1 MGEILQGKGVVAGIA
16 IGEVVWVAN
25 DYEKWFAKYNSDS
38 PKIENEKLEKAI
50 QKVQADLEHN
60 ITTMQEKNMTEQAQI
75 MQAHLLILKDPTFID
90 LILEKL
96 ELENSAPKALQVAI
110 DEIAK
115 TFEMMDDEYFRAR
128 AADIRDVGN
137 RVLKTLLG
145 IDELDFGSRKIILC
159 GQDLEPSLI
168 AAMPEENLQG
178 IILGHG
184 SLTSHVVIIAK
195 AKGIP
200 TIIGLEKFDLLEN
213 KAQVVLDGDT
223 GEVVWHLAPT
233 EEENYRKKLKQQE
246 QEKEY
251 YLNLAKKEVV
261 TQDGHKVVVAAN
273 IGSDKDIDKALQFGC
288 EGVGLFRSEFLFM
301 SRSAMPNEEEQFA
314 AYKAVVQKCGE
325 KLCIIRTMDIG
336 GDKSLE
342 YLKVPPEQKP
352 FLGWRALRN
361 RLKRPELFLPQLKA
375 ILRAGVYGN
384 VAIMLPMVISL
395 NEIIEAK
402 EFIKLAQAELDK
414 EQVPYSKTVSIGI
427 MVETPA
433 AAILAD
439 KLAQHVDFF
448 SIGTNDLA
456 QYVLAVDRGN
466 ENISYLYNYFNPA
479 VLKIINDVIGAAKK
493 NNIWVGMCGEMA
505 GDILATELLVGMG
518 IDELSMSGS
527 TIPKVK
533 ERITKINLT
542 SAQTAVA
549 KVLQFDKTEEV
560 INYLDCKMKCD
571 S

>member
-1 MGEILQGKGVVAGIA
+1 MAEILQGKGVVAGIA

-342 YLKVPPEQKP
+342 YLKVPPEQNP
-352 FLGWRALRN
+352 FLGWRALRIS
-361 RLKRPELFLPQLKA
+361 LKRPELFLPQLKA

-414 EQVPYSKTVSIGI
+414 ERVPYSKTVSIGI

-533 ERITKINLT
+533 EIITKINLA
-542 SAQTAVA
+542 SAQSLVA
-549 KVLQFDKTEEV
+549 EVLQFDKTEEV
-560 INYLDCKMKCD
+560 INYLKKK
-571 S
+571 

>member
-50 QKVQADLEHN
+50 QKVQADLENN

-342 YLKVPPEQKP
+342 YLKVPPEQNP
-352 FLGWRALRN
+352 FLGWRALRIS
-361 RLKRPELFLPQLKA
+361 LKRPELFLPQLKA

-414 EQVPYSKTVSIGI
+414 ERVPYSKTVSIGI

-533 ERITKINLT
+533 ERITKINLA
-542 SAQTAVA
+542 SAQSLVA
-549 KVLQFDKTEEV
+549 EVLQFDKTEEV
-560 INYLDCKMKCD
+560 INYLKKK
-571 S
+571 

>member
-342 YLKVPPEQKP
+342 YLKVPPEQNP
-352 FLGWRALRN
+352 FLGWRALRIS
-361 RLKRPELFLPQLKA
+361 LKRPELFLPQLKA

-479 VLKIINDVIGAAKK
+479 VLKIINDVVCAAKK

-533 ERITKINLT
+533 ERITKINLA
-542 SAQTAVA
+542 SAQSLVA
-549 KVLQFDKTEEV
+549 EVLQFDKTEEV
-560 INYLDCKMKCD
+560 INYLKKK
-571 S
+571 

>member
-1 MGEILQGKGVVAGIA
+1 MAAILQGKGVVAGIA

-50 QKVQADLEHN
+50 QKVQADLENN

-342 YLKVPPEQKP
+342 YLKVPPEQNP
-352 FLGWRALRN
+352 FLGWRALRIS
-361 RLKRPELFLPQLKA
+361 LKRPELFLPQLKA

-542 SAQTAVA
+542 SAQSLVA
-549 KVLQFDKTEEV
+549 EVLQFDKTEEV
-560 INYLDCKMKCD
+560 INYLKKK
-571 S
+571 

>member
-342 YLKVPPEQKP
+342 YLKVPPEQNP
-352 FLGWRALRN
+352 FLGWRALRIS
-361 RLKRPELFLPQLKA
+361 LKRPELFLPQLKA

-533 ERITKINLT
+533 EIITKINLA
-542 SAQTAVA
+542 SAQSLVA
-549 KVLQFDKTEEV
+549 EVLQFDKTEDV
-560 INYLDCKMKCD
+560 INYLKKK
-571 S
+571 

>member
-1 MGEILQGKGVVAGIA
+1 MAEILQGKGVVAGIA

-50 QKVQADLEHN
+50 QKVQADLENN

-342 YLKVPPEQKP
+342 YLKVPPEQNP
-352 FLGWRALRN
+352 FLGWRALRIS
-361 RLKRPELFLPQLKA
+361 LKRPELFLPQLKA

-533 ERITKINLT
+533 EIITKINLT
-542 SAQTAVA
+542 SAQSLVA
-549 KVLQFDKTEEV
+549 EVLQFDKTEEV
-560 INYLDCKMKCD
+560 INYLKKK
-571 S
+571 

>member
-60 ITTMQEKNMTEQAQI
+60 ITTMQEKNMAEQAQI

-145 IDELDFGSRKIILC
+145 IDELDFGSKKIILC

-223 GEVVWHLAPT
+223 GEVVWHFAPT

-342 YLKVPPEQKP
+342 YLKVPPEQNP
-352 FLGWRALRN
+352 FLGWRALRIS
-361 RLKRPELFLPQLKA
+361 LKRPELFLPQLKA

-395 NEIIEAK
+395 NEILEAK

-505 GDILATELLVGMG
+505 GDLLATELLVGMG

-527 TIPKVK
+527 AIPKVK

-560 INYLDCKMKCD
+560 INYLKKK
-571 S
+571 

>member
-1 MGEILQGKGVVAGIA
+1 MAEILQGKGVVAGIA

-50 QKVQADLEHN
+50 QKVQADLENN

-342 YLKVPPEQKP
+342 YLKVPPEQNP
-352 FLGWRALRN
+352 FLGWRALRIS
-361 RLKRPELFLPQLKA
+361 LKRPELFLPQLKA

-414 EQVPYSKTVSIGI
+414 ERVPYSKTVSIGI

-479 VLKIINDVIGAAKK
+479 VLKIINDVVCAAKK

-533 ERITKINLT
+533 ERITKINLA
-542 SAQTAVA
+542 SAQSLVA
-549 KVLQFDKTEEV
+549 EVLQFDKTEEV
-560 INYLDCKMKCD
+560 INYLKKK
-571 S
+571 

>member
-25 DYEKWFAKYNSDS
+25 DDEKWFAKYNSDS

-342 YLKVPPEQKP
+342 YLKVPPEQNP
-352 FLGWRALRN
+352 FLGWRALRIS
-361 RLKRPELFLPQLKA
+361 LKRPELFLPQLKA

-414 EQVPYSKTVSIGI
+414 ERVPYSKTVSIGI

-542 SAQTAVA
+542 SAQSLVA
-549 KVLQFDKTEEV
+549 EVLQFDKTEEV
-560 INYLDCKMKCD
+560 INYLKKK
-571 S
+571 

>member
-1 MGEILQGKGVVAGIA
+1 MAEILQGKGVVAGIA

-60 ITTMQEKNMTEQAQI
+60 ITTMQEKNMAEQAQI
-75 MQAHLLILKDPTFID
+75 MQDHLLILKDPTFID

-342 YLKVPPEQKP
+342 YLKVPPEQNP
-352 FLGWRALRN
+352 FLGWRALRIS
-361 RLKRPELFLPQLKA
+361 LKRPELFLPQLKA

-533 ERITKINLT
+533 EIITKINLA
-542 SAQTAVA
+542 SAQSLVA
-549 KVLQFDKTEEV
+549 EVLQFDKTEEV
-560 INYLDCKMKCD
+560 INYLKKK
-571 S
+571 

>member
-1 MGEILQGKGVVAGIA
+1 MAEILQGKGVVAGIA

-60 ITTMQEKNMTEQAQI
+60 ITTMQEKNMAEQAQI

-342 YLKVPPEQKP
+342 YLKVPPEQNP
-352 FLGWRALRN
+352 FLGWRALRIS
-361 RLKRPELFLPQLKA
+361 LKRPELFLPQLKA

-505 GDILATELLVGMG
+505 GDLLATELLVGMG

-533 ERITKINLT
+533 ERITKINLA
-542 SAQTAVA
+542 SAQSLVA
-549 KVLQFDKTEEV
+549 EVLQFDKTDRKSV
-560 INYLDCKMKCD
+560 V
-571 S
+571 

>member
-1 MGEILQGKGVVAGIA
+1 MAEILQGKGVVAGIA

-50 QKVQADLEHN
+50 QKVQADLENN

-342 YLKVPPEQKP
+342 YLKVPPEQNP
-352 FLGWRALRN
+352 FLGWRALRIS
-361 RLKRPELFLPQLKA
+361 LKRPELFLPQLKA

-542 SAQTAVA
+542 SAQSLVA

-560 INYLDCKMKCD
+560 INYLKKK
-571 S
+571 

>member
-223 GEVVWHLAPT
+223 GEVVWHFAPT

-342 YLKVPPEQKP
+342 YLKVPPEQNP
-352 FLGWRALRN
+352 FLGWRALRIS
-361 RLKRPELFLPQLKA
+361 LKRPELFLPQLKA

-533 ERITKINLT
+533 ERITKINIA
-542 SAQTAVA
+542 SAQSLVA
-549 KVLQFDKTEEV
+549 EVLQFDKTEEV
-560 INYLDCKMKCD
+560 INYLKKK
-571 S
+571 

>member
-200 TIIGLEKFDLLEN
+200 TISGLEKFDLLEN

-342 YLKVPPEQKP
+342 YLKVPPEQNP
-352 FLGWRALRN
+352 FLGWRALRIS
-361 RLKRPELFLPQLKA
+361 LKRPELFLPQLKA

-414 EQVPYSKTVSIGI
+414 ERVPYSKTVSIGI

-533 ERITKINLT
+533 ERITKINLA
-542 SAQTAVA
+542 SAQSLVA
-549 KVLQFDKTEEV
+549 EVLQFDKTEEV
-560 INYLDCKMKCD
+560 INYLKKK
-571 S
+571 

>member
-38 PKIENEKLEKAI
+38 PKIENEKLDKAI
-50 QKVQADLEHN
+50 QKVQADLENN

-342 YLKVPPEQKP
+342 YLKVPPEQNP
-352 FLGWRALRN
+352 FLGWRALRIS
-361 RLKRPELFLPQLKA
+361 LKRPELFLPQLKA

-414 EQVPYSKTVSIGI
+414 ERVPYSKTVSIGI

-533 ERITKINLT
+533 ERITKINLA
-542 SAQTAVA
+542 SAQSLVA
-549 KVLQFDKTEEV
+549 EVLQFDKTEEV
-560 INYLDCKMKCD
+560 INYLKKK
-571 S
+571 

>member
-1 MGEILQGKGVVAGIA
+1 MAEILQGKGVVAGIA

-60 ITTMQEKNMTEQAQI
+60 ITTMQEKNMAEQAQI

-96 ELENSAPKALQVAI
+96 EMENSAPKALQVAI

-342 YLKVPPEQKP
+342 YLKVPPEQNP
-352 FLGWRALRN
+352 FLGWRALRIS
-361 RLKRPELFLPQLKA
+361 LKRPELFLPQLKA

-479 VLKIINDVIGAAKK
+479 VLKIINDVVCAAKK

-533 ERITKINLT
+533 ERITKINFA
-542 SAQTAVA
+542 SAQSVVA

-560 INYLDCKMKCD
+560 INYLKKK
-571 S
+571 

>member
-1 MGEILQGKGVVAGIA
+1 MAEILQGKGVVAGIA

-301 SRSAMPNEEEQFA
+301 SRSVMPNEEEQFA

-342 YLKVPPEQKP
+342 YLKVPPEQNP
-352 FLGWRALRN
+352 FLGWRALRIS
-361 RLKRPELFLPQLKA
+361 LKRPELFLPQLKA

-533 ERITKINLT
+533 ERITKINLA
-542 SAQTAVA
+542 SAQSLVA
-549 KVLQFDKTEEV
+549 EVLQFDKTEEV
-560 INYLDCKMKCD
+560 INYLKKK
-571 S
+571 

>member
-50 QKVQADLEHN
+50 QKVQADLENN

-342 YLKVPPEQKP
+342 YLKVPPEQNP
-352 FLGWRALRN
+352 FLGWRALRIS
-361 RLKRPELFLPQLKA
+361 LKRPELFLPQLKA

-527 TIPKVK
+527 IIPKVK
-533 ERITKINLT
+533 ERITKINLA
-542 SAQTAVA
+542 SAQSLVA
-549 KVLQFDKTEEV
+549 EVLQFDKTEEV
-560 INYLDCKMKCD
+560 INYLKKK
-571 S
+571 

>member
-223 GEVVWHLAPT
+223 GEVVWHFAPT

-342 YLKVPPEQKP
+342 YLKVPPEQNP
-352 FLGWRALRN
+352 FLGWRALRIS
-361 RLKRPELFLPQLKA
+361 LKRPELFLPQLKA

-533 ERITKINLT
+533 EIITKINLA
-542 SAQTAVA
+542 SAQSLVA
-549 KVLQFDKTEEV
+549 EVLQFDKTEEV
-560 INYLDCKMKCD
+560 INYLKKK
-571 S
+571 

>member
-1 MGEILQGKGVVAGIA
+1 MAEILQGKGVVAGIA

-50 QKVQADLEHN
+50 QKVQADLENN

-342 YLKVPPEQKP
+342 YLKVPPEQNP
-352 FLGWRALRN
+352 FLGWRALRIS
-361 RLKRPELFLPQLKA
+361 LKRPELFLPQLKA

-560 INYLDCKMKCD
+560 INYLKKK
-571 S
+571 

>member
-223 GEVVWHLAPT
+223 GEVVWHFAPT

-342 YLKVPPEQKP
+342 YLKVPPEQNP
-352 FLGWRALRN
+352 FLGWRALRIS
-361 RLKRPELFLPQLKA
+361 LKRPELFLPQLKA

-542 SAQTAVA
+542 SAQSLVA
-549 KVLQFDKTEEV
+549 EVLQFDKTEEV
-560 INYLDCKMKCD
+560 INYLKKK
-571 S
+571 

>member
-1 MGEILQGKGVVAGIA
+1 MAEILQGKGVVAGIA

-213 KAQVVLDGDT
+213 KAKVVLDGDT

-342 YLKVPPEQKP
+342 YLKVPPEQNP
-352 FLGWRALRN
+352 FLGWRALRIS
-361 RLKRPELFLPQLKA
+361 LKRPELFLPQLKA

-414 EQVPYSKTVSIGI
+414 ERVPYSKTVSIGI

-542 SAQTAVA
+542 SAQSLVA

-560 INYLDCKMKCD
+560 INYLKKK
-571 S
+571 

>member
-1 MGEILQGKGVVAGIA
+1 MAEILQGKGVVAGIA

-60 ITTMQEKNMTEQAQI
+60 ITTMQEKNMAEQAQI

-342 YLKVPPEQKP
+342 YLKVPPEQNP
-352 FLGWRALRN
+352 FLGWRALRIS
-361 RLKRPELFLPQLKA
+361 LKRPELFLPQLKA

-505 GDILATELLVGMG
+505 GDLLATELLVGMG

-533 ERITKINLT
+533 ERITKINLA
-542 SAQTAVA
+542 SAQTVVA
-549 KVLQFDKTEEV
+549 EVLQFDKTEEV
-560 INYLDCKMKCD
+560 INYLKKK
-571 S
+571 

>member
-1 MGEILQGKGVVAGIA
+1 MAEILQGKGVVAGIA

-60 ITTMQEKNMTEQAQI
+60 ITTMQEKNMAEQTQI

-137 RVLKTLLG
+137 RVLKILLG
-145 IDELDFGSRKIILC
+145 IDELDFGSKKIILC

-301 SRSAMPNEEEQFA
+301 SRSVMPNEEEQFA

-342 YLKVPPEQKP
+342 YLKVPPEQNP
-352 FLGWRALRN
+352 FLGWRALRIS
-361 RLKRPELFLPQLKA
+361 LKRPELFLPQLKA

-395 NEIIEAK
+395 NEILEAK

-505 GDILATELLVGMG
+505 GDLLATELLVGMG

-533 ERITKINLT
+533 ERITKINLA
-542 SAQTAVA
+542 SAQSLVA
-549 KVLQFDKTEEV
+549 EVLQFDKTEEV
-560 INYLDCKMKCD
+560 INYLKKK
-571 S
+571 

>member
-75 MQAHLLILKDPTFID
+75 MQGHLLILKDPTFID

-223 GEVVWHLAPT
+223 GEVVWHLATT

-342 YLKVPPEQKP
+342 YLKVPPEQNP
-352 FLGWRALRN
+352 FLGWRALRIS
-361 RLKRPELFLPQLKA
+361 LKRPELFLPQLKA

-560 INYLDCKMKCD
+560 INYLKKK
-571 S
+571 

>member
-60 ITTMQEKNMTEQAQI
+60 ITTMQEKNMAEQAQI

-342 YLKVPPEQKP
+342 YLKVPPEQNP
-352 FLGWRALRN
+352 FLGWRALRIS
-361 RLKRPELFLPQLKA
+361 LKRPELFLPQLKA

-505 GDILATELLVGMG
+505 GDLLATELLVGMG

-533 ERITKINLT
+533 ERITKINLA
-542 SAQTAVA
+542 SAQSLVA
-549 KVLQFDKTEEV
+549 EVLQFDKTEEV
-560 INYLDCKMKCD
+560 INYLKNK
-571 S
+571 

>member
-1 MGEILQGKGVVAGIA
+1 MAEILQGKGVVAGIA

-60 ITTMQEKNMTEQAQI
+60 ITTMQEKNMAEQAQI

-342 YLKVPPEQKP
+342 YLKVPPEQNP
-352 FLGWRALRN
+352 FLGWRALRIS
-361 RLKRPELFLPQLKA
+361 LKRPELFLPQLKA

-414 EQVPYSKTVSIGI
+414 ERVPYSKTVSIGI

-533 ERITKINLT
+533 ERITKINLA
-542 SAQTAVA
+542 SAQSLVA
-549 KVLQFDKTEEV
+549 EVLQFDKTEEV
-560 INYLDCKMKCD
+560 INYLKKK
-571 S
+571 

>member
-1 MGEILQGKGVVAGIA
+1 MAEILQGKGVVAGIA

-60 ITTMQEKNMTEQAQI
+60 ITTMQEKNMAEQAQI

-90 LILEKL
+90 LILAKL

-342 YLKVPPEQKP
+342 YLKVPPEQNP
-352 FLGWRALRN
+352 FLGWRALRIS
-361 RLKRPELFLPQLKA
+361 LKRPELFLPQLKA

-533 ERITKINLT
+533 ERITKINLA
-542 SAQTAVA
+542 SAQSLVA
-549 KVLQFDKTEEV
+549 EVLQFDKTEEV
-560 INYLDCKMKCD
+560 INYLKKK
-571 S
+571 

>member
-50 QKVQADLEHN
+50 QKVQADLENN

-342 YLKVPPEQKP
+342 YLKVPPEQNP
-352 FLGWRALRN
+352 FLGWRALRIS
-361 RLKRPELFLPQLKA
+361 LKRPELFLPQLKA

-414 EQVPYSKTVSIGI
+414 ERVPYSKTVSIGI

-533 ERITKINLT
+533 EIITKINLT
-542 SAQTAVA
+542 SAQSLVA
-549 KVLQFDKTEEV
+549 EVLQFDKTEEV
-560 INYLDCKMKCD
+560 INYLKKK
-571 S
+571 

>member
-342 YLKVPPEQKP
+342 YLKVPPEQNP
-352 FLGWRALRN
+352 FLGWRALRIS
-361 RLKRPELFLPQLKA
+361 LKRPELFLPQLKA

-533 ERITKINLT
+533 ERITKINLA
-542 SAQTAVA
+542 SAQSLVA
-549 KVLQFDKTEEV
+549 EVLQIDKTEEV
-560 INYLDCKMKCD
+560 INYLKKK
-571 S
+571 

>member
-1 MGEILQGKGVVAGIA
+1 MAEILQGKGVVAGIA

-223 GEVVWHLAPT
+223 GEVVWHFAPT

-342 YLKVPPEQKP
+342 YLKVPPEQNP
-352 FLGWRALRN
+352 FLGWRALRIS
-361 RLKRPELFLPQLKA
+361 LKRPELFLPQLKA

-533 ERITKINLT
+533 EIITKINLA
-542 SAQTAVA
+542 SAQSLVA
-549 KVLQFDKTEEV
+549 EVLQFDKTEEV
-560 INYLDCKMKCD
+560 INYLKKK
-571 S
+571 

>member
-38 PKIENEKLEKAI
+38 PKIENEKLDKAI

-342 YLKVPPEQKP
+342 YLKVPPEQNP
-352 FLGWRALRN
+352 FLGWRALRIS
-361 RLKRPELFLPQLKA
+361 LKRPELFLPQLKA

-414 EQVPYSKTVSIGI
+414 ERVPYSKTVSIGI

-533 ERITKINLT
+533 ERITKINLA
-542 SAQTAVA
+542 SAQSLVA
-549 KVLQFDKTEEV
+549 EVLQFDKTEEV
-560 INYLDCKMKCD
+560 INYLKK
-571 S
+571 

>member
-1 MGEILQGKGVVAGIA
+1 MAEILQGKGVVAGIA

-60 ITTMQEKNMTEQAQI
+60 ITTMQEKNMAEQAQI

-223 GEVVWHLAPT
+223 GEVVWHFAPT

-342 YLKVPPEQKP
+342 YLKVPPEQNP
-352 FLGWRALRN
+352 FLGWRALRIS
-361 RLKRPELFLPQLKA
+361 LKRPELFLPQLKA

-414 EQVPYSKTVSIGI
+414 ERVPYSKTVSIGI

-479 VLKIINDVIGAAKK
+479 VLKIINDVVCAAKK

-505 GDILATELLVGMG
+505 GDLLATELLVGMG

-542 SAQTAVA
+542 SAQSLVA

-560 INYLDCKMKCD
+560 INYLKKK
-571 S
+571 

>member
-1 MGEILQGKGVVAGIA
+1 MAEILQGKGVVAGIA

-60 ITTMQEKNMTEQAQI
+60 ITTMQEKNMTEQTQI

-342 YLKVPPEQKP
+342 YLKVPPEQNP
-352 FLGWRALRN
+352 FLGWRALRIS
-361 RLKRPELFLPQLKA
+361 LKRPELFLPQLKA

-479 VLKIINDVIGAAKK
+479 VLKIINDVVCAAKK

-533 ERITKINLT
+533 ERITKINLA
-542 SAQTAVA
+542 SAQSLVA
-549 KVLQFDKTEEV
+549 EVLQFDKTEEV
-560 INYLDCKMKCD
+560 INYLKKK
-571 S
+571 

>member
-1 MGEILQGKGVVAGIA
+1 MAEILQGKGVVAGIA

-60 ITTMQEKNMTEQAQI
+60 ITTMQEKNMAEQAQI

-342 YLKVPPEQKP
+342 YLKVPPEQNP
-352 FLGWRALRN
+352 FLGWRALRIS
-361 RLKRPELFLPQLKA
+361 LKRPELFLPQLKA

-414 EQVPYSKTVSIGI
+414 ERVPYSKTVSIGI

-505 GDILATELLVGMG
+505 GDLLATELLVGMG

-527 TIPKVK
+527 AIPKVK

-542 SAQTAVA
+542 SAQSLVA
-549 KVLQFDKTEEV
+549 EVLQFDKTEEV
-560 INYLDCKMKCD
+560 INYLKKK
-571 S
+571 

>member
-342 YLKVPPEQKP
+342 YLKVPPEQNP
-352 FLGWRALRN
+352 FLGWRALRIS
-361 RLKRPELFLPQLKA
+361 LKRPELFLPQLKA

-505 GDILATELLVGMG
+505 GDLLATELLVGMG

-533 ERITKINLT
+533 ERITKINLA
-542 SAQTAVA
+542 SAQSLVA
-549 KVLQFDKTEEV
+549 EVLQFDKTEEV
-560 INYLDCKMKCD
+560 INYLKKK
-571 S
+571 

>member
-1 MGEILQGKGVVAGIA
+1 MAEILQGKGVVAGIA

-60 ITTMQEKNMTEQAQI
+60 ITTMQEKNMAEQAQI

-342 YLKVPPEQKP
+342 YLKVPPEQNP
-352 FLGWRALRN
+352 FLGWRALRIS
-361 RLKRPELFLPQLKA
+361 LKRPELFLPQLKA

-518 IDELSMSGS
+518 FDELSMSGS

-533 ERITKINLT
+533 ERITKINFA
-542 SAQTAVA
+542 SAQSVVA

-560 INYLDCKMKCD
+560 INYLKKK
-571 S
+571 